1 MAEYIPGFDQECAA
15 TIMARLSVFK
25 SEQEE
30 LLDVIRWLD
39 RTLIRLV
46 SRFGDYQKDQPSTFR
61 LCKEFTFYP

>member
-1 MAEYIPGFDQECAA
+1 VAEYIPGFDQECAA

-46 SRFGDYQKDQPSTFR
+46 SRFGDY
-61 LCKEFTFYP
+61 